1 MLRERAAGCG
11 DTRQLPGPPRVACES
26 SREGVKIIHARRHP
40 CWNVTLSYAVAWRA
54 PCAPE
59 RPPKPLSPC
68 DASITRPAPAT
79 ISATGSRGIRLRRL
93 HSAASWPLS
102 WWAVMLMS
110 QPKKA
115 RGRPPGRPESR
126 PAEIAPA
133 SADREP
139 PAGPASTRIVSQ
151 GGRKRRA
158 ARRRESLIVRASVYA
173 PCPRR
178 TLWAFAY
185 VCPWCGLGHLGRART
200 EDEIAGPRR
209 SRCGHLVIVRVARV
223 YRGRAAQE
231 VA

>member
-102 WWAVMLMS
+102 WWAVTSM
-110 QPKKA
+110 PPDNVK
-115 RGRPPGRPESR
+115 GRPPVPSQESGPDADSATITAASIARDAGTR
-126 PAEIAPA
+126 PA
-133 SADREP
+133 S
-139 PAGPASTRIVSQ
+139 
-151 GGRKRRA
+151 
-158 ARRRESLIVRASVYA
+158 ARRRERRPIANASLYYPVPGRGLYWLSIR
-173 PCPRR
+173 CP
-178 TLWAFAY
+178 Y
-185 VCPWCGLGHLGRART
+185 CGGTHLGRVR
-200 EDEIAGPRR
+200 EEIKAGGNRR
-209 SRCGHLVIVRVARV
+209 VSCGPVQVVVRRV
-223 YRGRAAQE
+223 YRPAAGK
-231 VA
+231 AAA